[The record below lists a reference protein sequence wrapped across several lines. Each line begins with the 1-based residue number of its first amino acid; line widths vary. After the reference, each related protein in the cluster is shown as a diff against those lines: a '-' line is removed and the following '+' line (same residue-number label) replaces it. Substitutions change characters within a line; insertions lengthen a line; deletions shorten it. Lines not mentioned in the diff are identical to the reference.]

1 MTQLLLVLAFFFGTP
16 AARMQNKGC
25 FEYDVLGQLD
35 ARVPDILKRYNW
47 SIVSR
52 QPAGLRSRTLLVQ
65 RRVGSSAKIWQGLLG
80 LHGLS
85 TATHTKAG
93 LVELGR

>member
-1 MTQLLLVLAFFFGTP
+1 
-16 AARMQNKGC
+16 MQNKGC

-52 QPAGLRSRTLLVQ
+52 QPAGLRSLGRNRTLLVQ